1 MNPAAFHFDQVS
13 KRYGQHQALQQ
24 VTLEI
29 AAGECVALLG
39 VNGAGKTSLL
49 RCLLGF
55 VTPDAGAIGI
65 FGRAHHAHA
74 ARAPL
79 CFLPERFIPPAFM
92 TGREFARHL
101 CRLHGQTCADAELQA
116 LAAALELD
124 PAALSRP
131 LRAFSKGMTQK
142 LGLAAALLTDKPA
155 YVLDEPASG
164 LDPKARA
171 LLRARLQA
179 LRAAGKTILFTT
191 HDLGDADAL
200 ADRVAILHAGALR
213 FYGTPSNCRARY
225 DAQHLDGAFLRC
237 IA

>member
-1 MNPAAFHFDQVS
+1 MNPAAFRFDHVS
-13 KRYGQHQALQQ
+13 KRYGQHLALQQ
-24 VTLEI
+24 VALEI
-29 AAGECVALLG
+29 AAGECVALVG

-55 VTPDAGAIGI
+55 VVPDAGRIGI
-65 FGRAHHAHA
+65 FGRDHRLSA

-79 CFLPERFIPPAFM
+79 CFLPERFTPPGFM

-101 CRLHGQTCADAELQA
+101 CRLHGQSCADADLQA
-116 LAAALELD
+116 LASELDLDSAAL
-124 PAALSRP
+124 ARP
-131 LRAFSKGMTQK
+131 LRQFSKGMTQK

-171 LLRARLQA
+171 LLRARLRA
-179 LRAAGKTILFTT
+179 LRSAGKTILFTT
-191 HDLGDADAL
+191 HDLADAEAL
-200 ADRVAILHAGALR
+200 ADRVAILHAGELR

-225 DAQHLDGAFLRC
+225 DAQHLESAFLRC